1 MIENNQVKHSK
12 KECPEEL
19 SNETL
24 KRILDN
30 SYDEI
35 YVTDKN
41 GIAIYVNEAC
51 ERHYGMKPSE
61 VIGKPALQLSN
72 DGYWSPSIISVILQE
87 KKRVTVEMETN
98 IGRKLVVTATPVFD
112 KNGELELVVQNSR
125 DITQIEEIKK
135 NLEETK
141 HLVLKYKQEA
151 EKLRERVLKAHDV
164 VSHSKPMRNLLELA
178 QKVAPVDSS
187 ILILGESGTGKGVMA
202 KHIHKMSK
210 RKDGPFIVINCA
222 AIPDDLLETELFGY
236 APGTFTGADKNG
248 KIGLIELA
256 NGGTLFLDEI
266 GEIPIKLQAKLLHV
280 LQEFKFSPVGGR
292 ESKKVDCRII
302 AATNQNLDKAV
313 KEGNFR
319 EDLYHRL
326 KVIEMEI
333 PSLRERPEDILPLIY
348 FFLNR
353 FDKKYSSTH
362 QFSQEALDMLI
373 QYPWP
378 GNIRELEHLI
388 ERLVITVQEN
398 IINPQDLPD
407 AFHKNLDDQF
417 DIPFTTL
424 APLDLA
430 LEHVEKKL
438 ISKAYKQLGSS
449 YKVAKKLNISQ
460 SKASRLIRKY
470 CSEEEQI

>member
-1 MIENNQVKHSK
+1 
-12 KECPEEL
+12 
-19 SNETL
+19 
-24 KRILDN
+24 
-30 SYDEI
+30 
-35 YVTDKN
+35 
-41 GIAIYVNEAC
+41 
-51 ERHYGMKPSE
+51 
-61 VIGKPALQLSN
+61 
-72 DGYWSPSIISVILQE
+72 
-87 KKRVTVEMETN
+87 
-98 IGRKLVVTATPVFD
+98 
-112 KNGELELVVQNSR
+112 
-125 DITQIEEIKK
+125 
-135 NLEETK
+135 
-141 HLVLKYKQEA
+141 
-151 EKLRERVLKAHDV
+151 
-164 VSHSKPMRNLLELA
+164 
-178 QKVAPVDSS
+178 
-187 ILILGESGTGKGVMA
+187 MA

-319 EDLYHRL
+319 EDLYYRL